1 MTLHHL
7 IVTFKTLGAC
17 ASLEPRYCR
26 MAHSVASRDALALAT
41 AEVLGLSLPDI
52 SCPRRRVDRITAN
65 VCFWHK
71 ADIPTRSTNV
81 RFWGQSGHGADSR
94 KCPLLTQS
102 GHWPRQSR
110 VTGVTEYRVGTAAS
124 VRLDVEGLDH
134 LAPLLRFVGD
144 EFPEIGRRA

>member
-71 ADIPTRSTNV
+71 ADITLAWTNV
-81 RFWGQSGHGADSR
+81 CFRGNSGHGSDIPQRPVIPDRSR
-94 KCPLLTQS
+94 
-102 GHWPRQSR
+102 
-110 VTGVTEYRVGTAAS
+110 AAPS
-124 VRLDVEGLDH
+124 
-134 LAPLLRFVGD
+134 
-144 EFPEIGRRA
+144 RRAVPRPTTGRGKQSEAYKECRALLE